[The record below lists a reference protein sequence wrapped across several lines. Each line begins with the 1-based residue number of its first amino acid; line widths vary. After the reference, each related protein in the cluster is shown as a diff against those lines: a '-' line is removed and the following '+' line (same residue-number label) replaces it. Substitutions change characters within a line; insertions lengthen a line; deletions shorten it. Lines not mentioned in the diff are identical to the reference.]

1 MAQKPPPSGLRLPM
15 PIWDLPVRL
24 FHWLLPILVITSYVS
39 VKTDRMTLHMLSGY
53 AMAALLIFRLVWG
66 FIGSDT
72 ARFSH
77 FVRSPLA
84 AIRHASHMFRR
95 EPDNVIGHNEA
106 GGLMVLGL
114 LALLAVQVVT
124 GLCANDDGETEGPL
138 MKFISKGL
146 SDQLSKVHDVNFK
159 LIMIAVGLHILAV
172 IAYAVFKGHNLVRPM
187 ITGRKRLPAAT
198 PAPRMVHPVAGLVV
212 LAIAAAIVFVIARV
226 L

>member
-24 FHWLLPILVITSYVS
+24 FHWLLPILLITSYVS
-39 VKTDRMTLHMLSGY
+39 VKTDRMALHLLSGY
-53 AMAALLIFRLVWG
+53 AMAVLLIFRLIWG

-72 ARFSH
+72 ARFSR
-77 FVRSPLA
+77 FLRSPLA
-84 AIRHASHMFRR
+84 AIRHIGRMFRR
-95 EPDNVIGHNEA
+95 EPDNAVGHNEA
-106 GGLMVLGL
+106 GGLMVIGL
-114 LALLAVQVVT
+114 LALLTIQVVT

-146 SDQLSKVHDVNFK
+146 SDQLSKAHDVTFK

-172 IAYAVFKGHNLVRPM
+172 IVYALFKGQDLVRPM

-198 PAPRMVHPVAGLVV
+198 PAPRMVHPVAAVAV
-212 LAIAAAIVFVIARV
+212 LAIAAAVVFVIARV

>member
-39 VKTDRMTLHMLSGY
+39 VKTDQMTLHLLSGY
-53 AMAALLIFRLVWG
+53 AMAALLLFRLVWG

-72 ARFSH
+72 ARFSQ

-84 AIRHASHMFRR
+84 AIRHASHIFRR
-95 EPDNVIGHNEA
+95 EPDNTVGHNEA

-124 GLCANDDGETEGPL
+124 GLCANDDGQTEGPL

-146 SDQLSKVHDVNFK
+146 SDQLSKAHDVNFK

-172 IAYAVFKGHNLVRPM
+172 IAYAVFKGHDLVRPM

-198 PAPRMVHPVAGLVV
+198 PAPRMVQPVAALAV
-212 LAIAAAIVFVIARV
+212 LAIAAAIIFVIARV

>member
-39 VKTDRMTLHMLSGY
+39 VKTDRMALHMLSGY

-66 FIGSDT
+66 FVGSDT
-72 ARFSH
+72 ARFTQ

-84 AIRHASHMFRR
+84 AIRHASHMFHR

-114 LALLAVQVVT
+114 LALLAAQVIT
-124 GLCANDDGETEGPL
+124 GLLGDNGEDAAGPL
-138 MKFISKGL
+138 AKFISTGL
-146 SDQLSKVHDVNFK
+146 SGQLLKVHDINFK

-198 PAPRMVHPVAGLVV
+198 PAPRMVHPVAALAV
-212 LAIAAAIVFVIARV
+212 LAVAAAIVFVIARV

>member
-24 FHWLLPILVITSYVS
+24 FHWLLPILLITSYVS
-39 VKTDRMTLHMLSGY
+39 VKTDRMALHLLSGY
-53 AMAALLIFRLVWG
+53 AMAVLLIFRLIWG

-72 ARFSH
+72 ARFSR
-77 FVRSPLA
+77 FLRSPLA
-84 AIRHASHMFRR
+84 AIRHIGRMFRR
-95 EPDNVIGHNEA
+95 EPDNAVGHNEA
-106 GGLMVLGL
+106 GCLMVIGL
-114 LALLAVQVVT
+114 LALLTIQVVT

-146 SDQLSKVHDVNFK
+146 SDQLSKAHDVTFK

-172 IAYAVFKGHNLVRPM
+172 IVYALFKGQDLVRPM

-198 PAPRMVHPVAGLVV
+198 PRCSRLPQPSYS
-212 LAIAAAIVFVIARV
+212 
-226 L
+226 

>member
-24 FHWLLPILVITSYVS
+24 FHWLLPILVIISYVS
-39 VKTDRMTLHMLSGY
+39 VKTDSMTLHLLSGY
-53 AMAALLIFRLVWG
+53 AMAALLIFRIVWG

-84 AIRHASHMFRR
+84 AIRHASRIFRR
-95 EPDNVIGHNEA
+95 EHDNTVGHNAA
-106 GGLMVLGL
+106 GGWMVLGL
-114 LALLAVQVVT
+114 LALLAVQV
-124 GLCANDDGETEGPL
+124 CANDDGATEGPL

-146 SDQLSKVHDVNFK
+146 SDQLSKAHDVNFT
-159 LIMIAVGLHILAV
+159 LLMIAVGLHILAV
-172 IAYAVFKGHNLVRPM
+172 IAYAVFKKHNLVRPM

-198 PAPRMVHPVAGLVV
+198 PAPRMVHPMAALAV